1 MHLIDFALLTLGLK
15 QSLSSQQILEIIC
28 LFVILLL
35 INIFNEIFFR
45 QSEGRDGANLL
56 HPIFSQVLNVVCL
69 SVVVIESE
77 PLFELVCQ
85 IKSNHMNTN
94 TYSQGEKESQHIELK
109 AN

>member
-1 MHLIDFALLTLGLK
+1 MHLIGSALLTLGLK

-56 HPIFSQVLNVVCL
+56 HPIFSQVLNVVCF

-85 IKSNHMNTN
+85 IKSNQIT
-94 TYSQGEKESQHIELK
+94 
-109 AN
+109 